1 MWYVLSQNRIWY
13 NIMNVIKVW
22 TDKHSVTIS
31 CHCVVYYHNPSNTP
45 RTDILNDVGVPIRG
59 NVMWGVVAEL
69 IHVNEEIEKVH
80 K

>member
-1 MWYVLSQNRIWY
+1 MSLCGHN
-13 NIMNVIKVW
+13 
-22 TDKHSVTIS
+22 
-31 CHCVVYYHNPSNTP
+31 HNPSNTP

-69 IHVNEEIEKVH
+69 VHVNEEIEKVH